1 MTEDFAFTIQKIETE
16 QQLNL
21 ATMFLGTMLILSEV
35 KKFQHRDSNLE
46 FMGGICDRKLVPI
59 KASLNFPWDQ
69 GFSIDLSASWLTPSV
84 TAGFISEI
92 LKGESFFWSFKI
104 PGLLFS
110 SWKIPA
116 SLP

>member
-46 FMGGICDRKLVPI
+46 FTGGICDRKLVPI
-59 KASLNFPWDQ
+59 KASLNFP
-69 GFSIDLSASWLTPSV
+69 
-84 TAGFISEI
+84 
-92 LKGESFFWSFKI
+92 
-104 PGLLFS
+104 
-110 SWKIPA
+110 
-116 SLP
+116 